1 MPGGVSGYGTT
12 ITLTLLDK
20 LSTRWE
26 ILSTARRKWLGLAML
41 SLGVALIIMDATI
54 VNVAIPSI
62 IRDLDI
68 ELVDAEWITTIY
80 SLVFAALLITLGRL
94 GDQFGRKRLF
104 HIGLI
109 IFMAASLLAG
119 RAPTGPALVAARA
132 VQGIGAAM
140 ILPSTLSTV
149 NATFR
154 GRDRAIAFGVW
165 GSVIGGMAAIGP
177 LVGGWL
183 TTDFSWRWAFY
194 INIPIGIAVLIGSF
208 PWVSE
213 SRDDSAQHGFDP
225 GGIASISI
233 GLLGLVFALIEGARY
248 GWWTPTRTFTAGSWE
263 WPFAGLSPVA
273 PAMALALVGIGL
285 FVLTERRRTTA
296 GKPVLFKLDL
306 FRLASF
312 RNGNITAA
320 ILSLGEL
327 GLIFILPLFLQ
338 AVLGY
343 SALRTGVL
351 FAALAGGAFVGGP
364 AAAALA
370 QRFGPRRVVTTGMGI
385 EAISIVLIG
394 LTIAPDVSGWALAP
408 ILFGYGIG
416 VGLATAQLT
425 SVILGDVP
433 PEDSGQASGM
443 QSTFRQ
449 VGSALGI
456 ALIGTLL
463 AVNLGTITE
472 DELSNVAFLPDIA
485 RSGIADAVSASAG
498 QLLPALR
505 DGRMPSFGSMPAMDL
520 DSATLEPIVAAIE
533 RAFADSASRAALV
546 AALFV
551 AAGFA
556 LSFRIPNPVYLT
568 EDEASAAH
576 TPESGPVQES

>member
-1 MPGGVSGYGTT
+1 MPGGVSGCGTT

-119 RAPTGPALVAARA
+119 RAPTGPALVAASA
-132 VQGIGAAM
+132 VQGISAAM
-140 ILPSTLSTV
+140 ILTSPISTV

-213 SRDDSAQHGFDP
+213 SRDDSA
-225 GGIASISI
+225 
-233 GLLGLVFALIEGARY
+233 
-248 GWWTPTRTFTAGSWE
+248 
-263 WPFAGLSPVA
+263 
-273 PAMALALVGIGL
+273 
-285 FVLTERRRTTA
+285 
-296 GKPVLFKLDL
+296 
-306 FRLASF
+306 
-312 RNGNITAA
+312 
-320 ILSLGEL
+320 
-327 GLIFILPLFLQ
+327 
-338 AVLGY
+338 
-343 SALRTGVL
+343 
-351 FAALAGGAFVGGP
+351 
-364 AAAALA
+364 
-370 QRFGPRRVVTTGMGI
+370 
-385 EAISIVLIG
+385 
-394 LTIAPDVSGWALAP
+394 
-408 ILFGYGIG
+408 
-416 VGLATAQLT
+416 
-425 SVILGDVP
+425 
-433 PEDSGQASGM
+433 
-443 QSTFRQ
+443 
-449 VGSALGI
+449 
-456 ALIGTLL
+456 
-463 AVNLGTITE
+463 
-472 DELSNVAFLPDIA
+472 
-485 RSGIADAVSASAG
+485 
-498 QLLPALR
+498 
-505 DGRMPSFGSMPAMDL
+505 
-520 DSATLEPIVAAIE
+520 
-533 RAFADSASRAALV
+533 
-546 AALFV
+546 
-551 AAGFA
+551 
-556 LSFRIPNPVYLT
+556 
-568 EDEASAAH
+568 
-576 TPESGPVQES
+576 